1 MGKAENS
8 NTAKEK
14 KPIFKKWWFWAIIV
28 VVIIGVVGS
37 AGGNSNDDKGVDTP
51 GQEQNMSD
59 SQTGSIDE
67 NAKGEE
73 KNDISEDSEKEDA
86 SNQDVP
92 KNVGD
97 LGDYHVE
104 IKSAVLAEDYE
115 GNPAIVVTYAWTN
128 NSDDTKS
135 SLSCVIAKAFQDGVE
150 LESAIIMN
158 DDVFDSSSY
167 TKEVR
172 PGTTIDIQNAFVL
185 TSETSIVG
193 VEISELISFSDKCVA
208 MDFDPATL

>member
-1 MGKAENS
+1 MGKVENS

-37 AGGNSNDDKGVDTP
+37 AGGNSNDDKEVDAQSQGQHTP
-51 GQEQNMSD
+51 D
-59 SQTGSIDE
+59 SQIKSTDE
-67 NAKGEE
+67 SVKGEE
-73 KNDISEDSEKEDA
+73 KTDISEDSGKEDA
-86 SNQDVP
+86 SNGDVS
-92 KNVGD
+92 KNEGD

-104 IKSAVLAEDYE
+104 IKSADLAEDYE
-115 GNPAIVVTYAWTN
+115 GNPAIIVTYSWTN

-150 LESAIIMN
+150 LENAIIMN
-158 DDVFDSSSY
+158 NDVFDSSSY

-185 TSETSIVG
+185 TSETSVVE
-193 VEISELISFSDKCVA
+193 VEISELISFSKKCVA
-208 MDFDPATL
+208 MDFDPTTL